1 MQPHSTTLYVAL
13 DIGKNVDW
21 LGAYAGFELQPVMQ
35 PLEVRSDRPGFER
48 VTAVIDGLLSCG
60 LYDHIVLGHEPT
72 GVYHEAWARALMDH
86 YAPHL
91 HGQASPPMDY
101 HFVNPLLSKREREGQ
116 AKGRK
121 RKTDATDL
129 PAIAACLRDRK
140 SQPAFLATG
149 QELRLQLWGYAYR
162 HNQHQRRRLT
172 VQILSQLDRLW
183 PGAVVNVK
191 RFRRMHPNLEAPVP
205 LVRSRPLERQL
216 LRAILGRCPNPHHF
230 LALGESGIQAFL
242 RAHVGRCGPVT
253 AHRAYQVVKNAV
265 LPPPGVA
272 VLLAEQLQTDF
283 TRYLILERDYL
294 DLAQQAESLVP
305 SSSAA
310 VLTTMPGISALL
322 AARYLAHLGHP
333 QRFVTA
339 AQVWS
344 FAGFDPVTQQSGD
357 FRRVGHISRKG
368 DPALRDTLFL
378 IGLHTARNIPAIDRI
393 KQRAK
398 ARGMGDVAATLHAA
412 HKANRICH
420 HLLYHQVPFDPDRL
434 R

>member
-1 MQPHSTTLYVAL
+1 MQPHSTTLYVPL
-13 DIGKNVDW
+13 DIGKNVHW
-21 LGAYAGFELQPVMQ
+21 LGVYAGFELQPVVQ
-35 PLEVRSDRPGFER
+35 PLEVRSDRTGFER
-48 VTAVIDGLLSCG
+48 VTAVIDGLMRCG
-60 LYDHIVLGHEPT
+60 LYDRVMLGHEPT
-72 GVYHEAWARALMDH
+72 GVYHEGWARAFMEH
-86 YAPHL
+86 YADHL
-91 HGQASPPMDY
+91 HGQASPPMAY
-101 HFVNPLLSKREREGQ
+101 RFVNPLLSKREREGQ

-129 PAIAACLRDRK
+129 PAIAACLRDGK
-140 SQPAFLATG
+140 SQPAFLASG

-162 HNQHQRRRLT
+162 HNYIQRRRLA

-191 RFRRMHPNLEAPVP
+191 RFRKLHPHLEAPVP
-205 LVRSRPLERQL
+205 LVASRPLERQL
-216 LRAILGRCPNPHHF
+216 LRAILGYCPNPYHF

-242 RAHVGRCGPVT
+242 RARIGRCGPVT
-253 AHRAYQVVKNAV
+253 ARRAYQVVNNAV
-265 LPPPGVA
+265 LPPAHVA
-272 VLLAEQLQTDF
+272 ALLAEQLQADF
-283 TRYLILERDYL
+283 TRYLILEHDYL
-294 DLAQQAESLVP
+294 DLAQQAQALVP
-305 SSSAA
+305 GSAGA
-310 VLTTMPGISALL
+310 VLTTVPGVSVLL

-333 QRFVTA
+333 QRFATA

-357 FRRVGHISRKG
+357 FRRIGHISRKG
-368 DPALRDTLFL
+368 DPGLRDTLFL
-378 IGLHTARNIPAIDRI
+378 IGLHTARNIPAIGRI

-420 HLLYHQVPFDPDRL
+420 HLLYHQVPFDPDRV

>member
-1 MQPHSTTLYVAL
+1 MQHHSTTLYVAL

-21 LGAYAGFELQPVMQ
+21 LGAYAGFELEPVMP
-35 PLEVRSDRPGFER
+35 PLEVRSDRLGFEQ
-48 VTAVIDGLLSCG
+48 VTAIIDGLLSCG
-60 LYDHIVLGHEPT
+60 LYDRVVLGHEPT

-91 HGQASPPMDY
+91 QGQASPPLDY
-101 HFVNPLLSKREREGQ
+101 RFVNPLLSKREREGQ

-129 PAIAACLRDRK
+129 LAIAACLRDGK

-149 QELRLQLWGYAYR
+149 QELRLQLWGYDYR
-162 HNQHQRRRLT
+162 HNQYLRRRLS

-216 LRAILGRCPNPHHF
+216 LRAILSRCPNPHHL

-242 RAHVGRCGPVT
+242 RAHIGRCGPVT
-253 AHRAYQVVKNAV
+253 AQRAYQVVKNAV

-294 DLAQQAESLVP
+294 DMVEQAESLVP
-305 SSSAA
+305 GSSAA
-310 VLTTMPGISALL
+310 VLTTMPGVSALL

-344 FAGFDPVTQQSGD
+344 FAGFDPVIHESGD

-368 DPALRDTLFL
+368 NPGLRDTLFL
-378 IGLHTARNIPAIDRI
+378 IGLHTARNIPAIGRI

-398 ARGMGDVAATLHAA
+398 ARGMRDVAATLHAA

-420 HLLYHQVPFDPDRL
+420 HLLYHQVPFDPDRQ